1 MQESLG
7 SSAGPAVAAD
17 SHPAITKLEMLR
29 RHTMDSLKVIIF
41 SCGCKIFLLIFVTK
55 IFYPEMMIINDARYY
70 YIICIVQGQLVED
83 DSVGGSVLLPAKYDI
98 ANIHF

>member
-1 MQESLG
+1 MALEDVTAMRFILRQPSPEWRTFSLEEISVFKVSVNMSQCQDTTLSRCHNVILSAMQESLG

-41 SCGCKIFLLIFVTK
+41 LCGC
-55 IFYPEMMIINDARYY
+55 
-70 YIICIVQGQLVED
+70 
-83 DSVGGSVLLPAKYDI
+83 
-98 ANIHF
+98 

>member
-1 MQESLG
+1 M
-7 SSAGPAVAAD
+7 AAD

-29 RHTMDSLKVIIF
+29 RHTMDSLKVTIF
-41 SCGCKIFLLIFVTK
+41 LYGCKLFLLQKYV
-55 IFYPEMMIINDARYY
+55 YPEIIITNAR
-70 YIICIVQGQLVED
+70 CIVQGQLVED